1 MPYIADQVGRFIPGI
16 VYTSTG
22 SQFHA
27 TGEDA
32 ISTTIILD
40 PDDYSVAEIPPG
52 WEQFRDDNDAYWAYL
67 TPIPSD
73 MENRMHDKGGDF
85 ALVHVIHPDW
95 STRFGRTILRRV

>member
-1 MPYIADQVGRFIPGI
+1 MPYIADQVDRFTPGI

-27 TGEDA
+27 TGEDT

-40 PDDYSVAEIPPG
+40 PDDYSVAVIPLG
-52 WEQFRDDNDAYWAYL
+52 WEQFRDDDDAYWTYL
-67 TPIPSD
+67 TSIPSD

-85 ALVHVIHPDW
+85 ALVHVIHPDGY
-95 STRFGRTILRRV
+95 TLFGRTILRRV